1 MKWISAINRFKNY
14 LRIER
19 SMSPNTVAAYLN
31 DLSKLQQ
38 YAEDQLQGV
47 PPNTLSFDDLER
59 FISFLHE
66 LSVSDRSQARII
78 SGIKAFY
85 RYLLTEDLVD
95 NDPTELLEGP
105 KLKRSLPDVLSVE
118 EVDELFA
125 AIDMSTNEGTRNR
138 AMLETLYSCGLRV
151 SELVNLRI
159 SNLHLDVGFIKV
171 TGKGDKER
179 LIPIGEEAAKQI
191 HHYQKHVRVLLN
203 IQPGHEDIL
212 FLNRR
217 GKQLT
222 RVMIFTLL
230 KKLAKEAGFTKKISP
245 HTLRHSFATHLIDGG
260 ADLRAIQEM
269 LGHES
274 ITTTEIYAHLDN
286 EYLRDTI
293 LHYHPRNRR

>member
-1 MKWISAINRFKNY
+1 MKWNSAISRFKNY

-19 SMSPNTVAAYLN
+19 SMSGNTVTAYLN
-31 DLSKLQQ
+31 DLAKLQQ
-38 YAEDQLQGV
+38 FADNELNGLPPDAVELDHLQQFV
-47 PPNTLSFDDLER
+47 T
-59 FISFLHE
+59 FLNNLHI
-66 LSVSDRSQARII
+66 SDRTQARII
-78 SGIKAFY
+78 SGVKTFY
-85 RYLLTEDLVD
+85 SYLVTEDLIQ
-95 NDPTELLEGP
+95 NDPTELLEAP

-118 EVDELFA
+118 EVEQLLA
-125 AIDMSTNEGTRNR
+125 TIDMSKAEGMRNR

-151 SELVNLRI
+151 SELINLRI
-159 SNLHLDVGFIKV
+159 SGLHLDVGFIKIL
-171 TGKGDKER
+171 GKGDKER
-179 LIPIGEEAAKQI
+179 LVPIGEEAAKQI
-191 HHYQKHVRVLLN
+191 HYYRKYVRVHLT
-203 IQPGHEDIL
+203 IQNGHEDIL

-222 RVMIFTLL
+222 RVMVFTVL
-230 KKLAKEAGFTKKISP
+230 KNLARDAGFQKKVSP
-245 HTLRHSFATHLIDGG
+245 HTLRHSFATHLVEGG